1 MLSCVWSFQFILNV
15 SWVIRSESGSW
26 NRPLPHPP
34 IHHCVYQVSPRCLN
48 WLHNSL
54 LFKLIT
60 LEGHRSPCAL
70 ICCQEGAD
78 FIQIGP
84 AKENKLQLRFCRTKL
99 FVNLNKSHHALL
111 CSHAIPCCRRIIRPG
126 VDYTLTQ
133 TGPCRSVLLCH
144 LVCHNKGKPTLQ
156 LGRLGTVA
164 SERLVCCDVCFS
176 LPLWFP
182 HCCTVD
188 QYEQRTLYQLLSVF
202 LQLTVYIL
210 CKWCYR
216 RS

>member
-1 MLSCVWSFQFILNV
+1 MKNLHSQEHFNVSRRDKKPVYHESLKQKRTFVWISGETKWTYERYNHGSAVTSENNSQVWVCMLQIDLWGCSAVWSFQFILNV

-111 CSHAIPCCRRIIRPG
+111 CSHAIFSCLFLV
-126 VDYTLTQ
+126 VDV
-133 TGPCRSVLLCH
+133 S
-144 LVCHNKGKPTLQ
+144 
-156 LGRLGTVA
+156 
-164 SERLVCCDVCFS
+164 S
-176 LPLWFP
+176 
-182 HCCTVD
+182 D
-188 QYEQRTLYQLLSVF
+188 QV
-202 LQLTVYIL
+202 
-210 CKWCYR
+210 
-216 RS
+216 